1 MSGRLSRGTAGFGLL
16 QHELRGLLTELLH
29 LSDDAG
35 QAAAVGDPFLVKRGL
50 GFGEAPS
57 DGFAGVIA
65 GPLPVGAVRLRRIGV
80 ASAAGGSAVG
90 VAADDA
96 ALLDEAQVE
105 DLAGE
110 LALAALKFLKSS
122 R

>member
-1 MSGRLSRGTAGFGLL
+1 MSGRLSRGPAGFGSL
-16 QHELRGLLTELLH
+16 QHELRGLLADLLH
-29 LSDDAG
+29 LGDDVG
-35 QAAAVGDPFLVKRGL
+35 QAAAVGDPFLVERGL
-50 GFGEAPS
+50 GFVQAPS
-57 DGFAGVIA
+57 DGSAGVIA
-65 GPLPVGAVRLRRIGV
+65 GPLPVGAVRLGRIGV
-80 ASAAGGSAVG
+80 AAAAGGSAVG